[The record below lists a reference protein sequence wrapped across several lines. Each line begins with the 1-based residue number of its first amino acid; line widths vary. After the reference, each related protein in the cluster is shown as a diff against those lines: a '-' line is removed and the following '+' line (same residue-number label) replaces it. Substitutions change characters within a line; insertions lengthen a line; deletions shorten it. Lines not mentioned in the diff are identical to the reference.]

1 MARMLSPDDKCIEFD
16 MPTVAGNHRYRG
28 KTIEVTDSR
37 HEKVLKAVGYT
48 VADVSAAPVRSGGYK
63 CIECGFKAFFN
74 RCGRCGGD
82 CEKG

>member
-1 MARMLSPDDKCIEFD
+1 MTRLLSPDDKCIQAD
-16 MPTVAGNHRYRG
+16 VPTIAGNRRYSG
-28 KTIEVTDSR
+28 QTIEVTSPS
-37 HEKVLKAVGYT
+37 HERVLRGLGYT
-48 VADVSAAPVRSGGYK
+48 VADVSAAPVRSSGYK